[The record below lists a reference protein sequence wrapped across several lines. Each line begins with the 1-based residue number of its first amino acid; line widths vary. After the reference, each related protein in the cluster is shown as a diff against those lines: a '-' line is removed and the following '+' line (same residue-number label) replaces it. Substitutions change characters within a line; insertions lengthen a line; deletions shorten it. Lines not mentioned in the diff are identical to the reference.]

1 MAKKI
6 ADLIRKTTP
15 LESEDL
21 FLVSTSVGSR
31 SIKALD
37 MTGTLQGPVGPQ
49 GPVGAVG
56 SQGIEG
62 IQGETGVQGPEGQV
76 GPQGIQGEQG
86 TQGIKGE
93 QGTQGPQGDKG
104 DQGEIGPQGLQGE
117 QGIQGQKGDTGA
129 TGETGAKGDQGLQG
143 QVGLKGDQGEIGSQ
157 GTQGIQG
164 EVGSQG
170 IQGIQGV
177 QGDKGDN
184 GDQGIQGIQGSQG
197 IQGIQGETG
206 TQGPEGQ
213 VGPQGIQGEVGPQG
227 EQGSQGIQGIQGIQG
242 EIGSQGPQG
251 LKGDQGE
258 TGSQG
263 LQGEQGIQGIQ
274 GIQGEQGI
282 EGIQGIQGEQG
293 LVGLQGIQGE
303 KGDKGDQGIQ
313 GFTGQDGTSFSI
325 AKIYSSLAQLQSDSL
340 PGIQSGEFA
349 IISTL
354 DENDTDNSKLFVWNG
369 SQYNFVTDL
378 SGAVGIQGPQGT
390 QGIQGEKGNKGDQ
403 GEQGLIGLQGI
414 QGTQGNQG
422 EIGPQGLEGIQG
434 IQGIQGAEGSQGF
447 QGLQGLQGIQGEVG
461 SQGAQ
466 GIQGEQGIQGS
477 QGEKG
482 DKGDQGEI
490 GLQGLQGVQGEVG
503 TEGSQG
509 IQGIQGEQGL
519 QGIQGQTG
527 LQGPQG
533 IEGLKG
539 ETGSQGI
546 EGLQGLKGD
555 QGEIGLQ
562 GIQGEQ
568 GLQGIEGPQGLKG
581 DQGEIGL
588 QGEQGLPGE
597 TGDQGDPGPEGL
609 TGEAGPQGAQ
619 GIQGNTGIAGAGVT
633 TSNLVQGEQL
643 SIGALT
649 YVSPGTGND
658 SARITGALYKLDL
671 SNSTRNKFAGIVQS
685 YDSINP
691 HFSEDFSSGNFTNNG
706 WTEVNGTQANK
717 WHVGSATFNSSSYS
731 VYISSN
737 LGVSNTYNVNIASAV
752 YFYKDIFIPNS
763 ANSVQLRYS
772 IKATGEYVSL
782 PYDYGMILIDPNLTT
797 VPVAGTPILLAPSGG
812 TRTLLAPSTSWSQR
826 TISVNA
832 YKNTT
837 IRLIFGWVNDPSLG
851 TNPPIAIDDIK
862 IEDIPTATIQ
872 NSGLFNQATGL
883 VTGSYYYP
891 SATAGAYSSSVPT
904 SIASPIGLAISATEM
919 IINPPASNSPSLVPS
934 GTVMAYA
941 SSGAPTGYFSCNG
954 LAVSRVT
961 YYSLYSA
968 IGTQYGQ
975 GDGSTTFNVPDYQ
988 GMFLRGR
995 VTTPASVTGT
1005 GTPATNNATFS
1016 SHGIYRNGFKVR
1028 FTSVGTLTGVGIN
1041 LDYYAIV
1048 VDSNTLAFAAT
1059 LANATAGTPTKILL
1073 GGTNNAVIAQWEDPD
1088 ASSRSQAATG
1098 GNGGMSVGSLQDSAN
1113 LAHNHIEGWAGV
1125 NVSSSFGVTTT
1136 ATAGNINTQSGTSGS
1151 NHSFTSTTGSIE
1163 SRPKNISI
1171 NYIIK
1176 T

>member
-1 MAKKI
+1 
-6 ADLIRKTTP
+6 
-15 LESEDL
+15 
-21 FLVSTSVGSR
+21 
-31 SIKALD
+31 
-37 MTGTLQGPVGPQ
+37 
-49 GPVGAVG
+49 
-56 SQGIEG
+56 
-62 IQGETGVQGPEGQV
+62 
-76 GPQGIQGEQG
+76 
-86 TQGIKGE
+86 
-93 QGTQGPQGDKG
+93 
-104 DQGEIGPQGLQGE
+104 
-117 QGIQGQKGDTGA
+117 
-129 TGETGAKGDQGLQG
+129 
-143 QVGLKGDQGEIGSQ
+143 
-157 GTQGIQG
+157 
-164 EVGSQG
+164 
-170 IQGIQGV
+170 
-177 QGDKGDN
+177 
-184 GDQGIQGIQGSQG
+184 
-197 IQGIQGETG
+197 
-206 TQGPEGQ
+206 
-213 VGPQGIQGEVGPQG
+213 
-227 EQGSQGIQGIQGIQG
+227 
-242 EIGSQGPQG
+242 

-434 IQGIQGAEGSQGF
+434 IQGIQGAEGSQGS

-519 QGIQGQTG
+519 QGI
-527 LQGPQG
+527 
-533 IEGLKG
+533 
-539 ETGSQGI
+539 
-546 EGLQGLKGD
+546 
-555 QGEIGLQ
+555 
-562 GIQGEQ
+562 
-568 GLQGIEGPQGLKG
+568 EGPQ
-581 DQGEIGL
+581 GL

-597 TGDQGDPGPEGL
+597 TGPEGL
-609 TGEAGPQGAQ
+609 MGEGGPMGEAGPQGAQ
-619 GIQGNTGIAGAGVT
+619 GIQGNTGDTGIAGAGVT
-633 TSNLVQGEQL
+633 TSNLVQGETL
-643 SIGALT
+643 SIGNLA
-649 YVSPGTGND
+649 YVSSGTGND
-658 SARITGALYKLDL
+658 STRIAGALYKLDL
-671 SNSTRNKFAGIVQS
+671 SNSARNKFAGIVLN
-685 YDSINP
+685 YDNTSP

-731 VYISSN
+731 AYISSN
-737 LGVSNTYNVNIASAV
+737 GGVSNTYNTGIASAV
-752 YFYKDIFIPNS
+752 YFYKDIFVLNS
-763 ANSVQLRYS
+763 ANPVQLRYS
-772 IKATGEYVSL
+772 IRATGEYTSL

-812 TRTLLAPSTSWSQR
+812 TRTLLSPSTSWSQR

-851 TNPPIAIDDIK
+851 ANPPIAIDDIR

-872 NSGLFNQATGL
+872 SSGLFSQATGL

-891 SATAGAYSSSVPT
+891 SATAGAYLNSVPT

-919 IINPPASNSPSLVPS
+919 IINPPANNSPSLVPS

-941 SSGAPTGYFSCNG
+941 PSSTPTGYLLCTG
-954 LAVSRVT
+954 QAVSRAT

-968 IGTQYGQ
+968 IGIQYGQ

-995 VTTPASVTGT
+995 VTTAASVTGT
-1005 GTPATNNATFS
+1005 GTPATNNATFT
-1016 SHGIYRNGFKVR
+1016 SHGINRNGFKVR
-1028 FTSVGTLTGVGIN
+1028 FTSVGTLTGVVIN
-1041 LDYYAIV
+1041 TDYYAIV
-1048 VDSNTLAFAAT
+1048 VDSSTLAFAAT
-1059 LANATAGTPTKILL
+1059 LANAVAATPTKIIL

-1088 ASSRSQAATG
+1088 ASLRSVFATG
-1098 GNGGMSVGSLQDSAN
+1098 ANGGMSAGSFQADDFALHTHTAEIPATSYTAALAGVSNSVGGAN
-1113 LAHNHIEGWAGV
+1113 LTGTQV
-1125 NVSSSFGVTTT
+1125 SNVL
-1136 ATAGNINTQSGTSGS
+1136 GS
-1151 NHSFTSTTGSIE
+1151 TGGYE
-1163 SRPKNISI
+1163 TRPRNISI

>member
-76 GPQGIQGEQG
+76 GPQGIQ
-86 TQGIKGE
+86 GE

-490 GLQGLQGVQGEVG
+490 GLQGLQGLQGEVG

-519 QGIQGQTG
+519 QGIQGQIG

-555 QGEIGLQ
+555 QGETGIQGPQ

-568 GLQGIEGPQGLKG
+568 GLQGIQGTQGLKG

-588 QGEQGLPGE
+588 PGTEGNQGLSAYEVAVANGFIGNEVDWLASLEGATGLQGPAGANSNSLQKYIQQFRVQGPLSTGTNKSLPILSLANCNILEIKAYLRYAPSGSSVTVNIKRNGTTIFTDPASKLTIANNSKTSTVGTFLSLVYANDVLELSIDGVGSFSAGTDLIVNVLIQETGESSIEENNGGGGE
-597 TGDQGDPGPEGL
+597 TMNNLL
-609 TGEAGPQGAQ
+609 TRTFNTPTTQSWENTNNSYIAAGPSYELLMSPQYGFAGYGINLAGAQ
-619 GIQGNTGIAGAGVT
+619 LSLTSGVT
-633 TSNLVQGEQL
+633 YTLEVDTL
-643 SIGALT
+643 
-649 YVSPGTGND
+649 YVSGSLSLDLDMNYLKTFKEINTPGT
-658 SARITGALYKLDL
+658 T
-671 SNSTRNKFAGIVQS
+671 TFVF
-685 YDSINP
+685 SINP
-691 HFSEDFSSGNFTNNG
+691 NNPTPENLSINANSGPGMGGNTLAISEIRLYEGSPNLVENLEKTINFGENSSYEYLSNALISNPGIDGVLLLAPTNSMDGMYGYSDMMYSSLNMAAKSTYKIQLDIGNINQNNFTLTTNG
-706 WTEVNGTQANK
+706 SFATEY
-717 WHVGSATFNSSSYS
+717 SSSYPLTA
-731 VYISSN
+731 I
-737 LGVSNTYNVNIASAV
+737 NT
-752 YFYKDIFIPNS
+752 S
-763 ANSVQLRYS
+763 ANTTKDMLVY
-772 IKATGEYVSL
+772 TG
-782 PYDYGMILIDPNLTT
+782 D
-797 VPVAGTPILLAPSGG
+797 
-812 TRTLLAPSTSWSQR
+812 
-826 TISVNA
+826 
-832 YKNTT
+832 
-837 IRLIFGWVNDPSLG
+837 
-851 TNPPIAIDDIK
+851 
-862 IEDIPTATIQ
+862 
-872 NSGLFNQATGL
+872 
-883 VTGSYYYP
+883 
-891 SATAGAYSSSVPT
+891 YSS
-904 SIASPIGLAISATEM
+904 
-919 IINPPASNSPSLVPS
+919 
-934 GTVMAYA
+934 Y
-941 SSGAPTGYFSCNG
+941 
-954 LAVSRVT
+954 
-961 YYSLYSA
+961 
-968 IGTQYGQ
+968 
-975 GDGSTTFNVPDYQ
+975 
-988 GMFLRGR
+988 
-995 VTTPASVTGT
+995 
-1005 GTPATNNATFS
+1005 
-1016 SHGIYRNGFKVR
+1016 
-1028 FTSVGTLTGVGIN
+1028 GIN
-1041 LDYYAIV
+1041 INL
-1048 VDSNTLAFAAT
+1048 NGPQM
-1059 LANATAGTPTKILL
+1059 GTSLEITKIR
-1073 GGTNNAVIAQWEDPD
+1073 IY
-1088 ASSRSQAATG
+1088 
-1098 GNGGMSVGSLQDSAN
+1098 
-1113 LAHNHIEGWAGV
+1113 
-1125 NVSSSFGVTTT
+1125 
-1136 ATAGNINTQSGTSGS
+1136 
-1151 NHSFTSTTGSIE
+1151 
-1163 SRPKNISI
+1163 KIS
-1171 NYIIK
+1171 K
-1176 T
+1176 L